1 MVETYV
7 DGFRRSDHAQ
17 VVGSPTITVTRM
29 IEENDVVVA
38 EGSVR
43 VEKSAGG
50 FLNAVFCDV
59 FEMRG
64 GRIRRLITY
73 QVEVEA
79 PASGAP

>member
-43 VEKSAGG
+43 SQRKAGG
-50 FLNAVFCDV
+50 FLNAVFRDV
-59 FEMRG
+59 FLMRG
-64 GRIRRLITY
+64 GKIRQLFSY
-73 QVEVEA
+73 LVQLE
-79 PASGAP
+79 